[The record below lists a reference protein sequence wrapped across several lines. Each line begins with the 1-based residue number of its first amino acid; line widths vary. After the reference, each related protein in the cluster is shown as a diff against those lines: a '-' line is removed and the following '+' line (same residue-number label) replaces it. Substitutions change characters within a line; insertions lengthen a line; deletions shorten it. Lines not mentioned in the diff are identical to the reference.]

1 MSDGGAASSSIF
13 DSAIEPGNAFGSV
26 TVEVI

>member
-13 DSAIEPGNAFGSV
+13 DSAIEPGNAFGPV
-26 TVEVI
+26 TIKII